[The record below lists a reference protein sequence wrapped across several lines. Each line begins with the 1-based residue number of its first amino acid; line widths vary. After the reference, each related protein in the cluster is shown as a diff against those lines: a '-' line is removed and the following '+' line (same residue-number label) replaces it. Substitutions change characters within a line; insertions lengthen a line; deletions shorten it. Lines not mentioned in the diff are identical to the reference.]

1 MPPFAIKLSGEPFLE
16 PVLVFAMIAVA
27 VPCHSLWGIRQPSQL
42 KWTWRGVPANILI
55 HETPMDQVRREDN
68 QQVVNDESPLIS
80 LNL

>member
-1 MPPFAIKLSGEPFLE
+1 MPEVVYSSRFFRITGHQTASLLFK

-68 QQVVNDESPLIS
+68 SK
-80 LNL
+80 